1 MGSGDLTFPSW
12 RRYGPSSIRPQ
23 SPCQRA
29 LVSSSNSFL
38 MFQEAPH
45 QKYGLGGPL
54 GLRHKEDSLWERRR
68 AIGKS
73 LCGKV
78 WGTRAELLAAPALV
92 PICQE
97 REGQSMGIL
106 QLLLFLRAAERRVL
120 GGSLCP
126 PGCFVPCFLGT
137 DCVPTVVNKSD
148 ESPHNFST
156 RCDRHT
162 NKFQCQKMTG
172 A

>member
-1 MGSGDLTFPSW
+1 MFPS
-12 RRYGPSSIRPQ
+12 PTS
-23 SPCQRA
+23 
-29 LVSSSNSFL
+29 
-38 MFQEAPH
+38 
-45 QKYGLGGPL
+45 
-54 GLRHKEDSLWERRR
+54 
-68 AIGKS
+68 
-73 LCGKV
+73 KV
-78 WGTRAELLAAPALV
+78 WAQRPPRTQTQGGQSVGEEKGVGKASVGRSGEHGRALAAPALV

-106 QLLLFLRAAERRVL
+106 QLLLFLRATERRVL

-126 PGCFVPCFLGT
+126 PGCFMPCFLGT

-162 NKFQCQKMTG
+162 NKLQCQKMTG
-172 A
+172 ALR